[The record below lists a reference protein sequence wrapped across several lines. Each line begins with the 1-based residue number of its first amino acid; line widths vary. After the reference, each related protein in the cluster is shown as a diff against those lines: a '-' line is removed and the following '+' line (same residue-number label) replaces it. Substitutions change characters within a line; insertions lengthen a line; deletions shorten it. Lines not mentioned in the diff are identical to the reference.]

1 MVEKVG
7 EADLAYIQKN
17 CTALIYIQTENQ
29 SQHVLQRAAQGI
41 RRIIRCNDSIILL
54 EAMHSCAILLPMTPL
69 EGAQAVAQRISALLV
84 HLQVDVQIVYAEAAQ
99 ALIQRIRD
107 DWEVAQAVMIEA
119 SQLETAE
126 KNNTPG
132 INSNTCLGY
141 QSEPWPYLAFLN
153 RYPTKRLLQLFPYE
167 LACRYRCVPIGTER
181 GILTLA
187 TQQRLEADIVGLL
200 RKAVRRN
207 IFQVHCEISII
218 EDILQYWQ
226 RTCMR

>member
-29 SQHVLQRAAQGI
+29 DSRALQRAVQQI
-41 RRIIRCNDSIILL
+41 RRNIRHSDSIILL
-54 EAMHSCAILLPMTPL
+54 EAIHSCAILLPMTPF
-69 EGAQAVAQRISALLV
+69 EGAQAVAQRMTPLLAY
-84 HLQVDVQIVYAEAAQ
+84 LQVDVQIVYGEAAQ

-119 SQLETAE
+119 SQLEAAE
-126 KNNTPG
+126 KNNATE
-132 INSNTCLGY
+132 IDSSIYQRY
-141 QSEPWPYLAFLN
+141 QSEPWPYLACLN
-153 RYPTKRLLQLFPYE
+153 HYPTKRLLQLLPYE
-167 LACRYRCVPIGTER
+167 LACRYRCVPIGTEQ

-187 TQQRLEADIVGLL
+187 THQRLEADIVRLL
-200 RKAVRRN
+200 REAAQRN
-207 IFQVHCEISII
+207 IFQVRCETGII

-226 RTCMR
+226 RTYIL